1 MAQLKNILLDH
12 SVTSEDFN
20 ISAARISPVTPK
32 NMDDVT
38 SLTTKTKKKS
48 SINSINSIENYINKK
63 YDEITLSQ
71 LKQSILSEVRNVV
84 STNISSN
91 IPKIDT
97 TIHLQKH
104 IDSLTSE
111 IFFLREELKE
121 KNDLIKTFLNKL
133 SKPDIVVNET
143 VKEITS
149 LRKHPNAEQTANA
162 IMELRSSSDRQ
173 KENDKKRSANN
184 ILSKCNKSEG
194 DTSSK
199 KDNKINRNKI
209 TLVES
214 SDNNNRSNEAKNDDN
229 PPTEEKKQTKE
240 TIANK
245 KSKVFILGDSMV
257 KHIQG
262 WEINRKLDYKQNVY
276 VRQFPGA
283 KINCMSDYVKPCTRE
298 NNPDHIIFHVG
309 TNDIPSTKTP
319 EFIARS
325 ILDLA
330 KNVSSENCSVS
341 VSNIIPR
348 NDQWNNKVRE
358 VNGCLARL
366 CTNENISLIDHSRS
380 IDPRKHINNSKLHL
394 NIRGSNK
401 LRDNFVKY
409 VKEFLS

>member
-1 MAQLKNILLDH
+1 M
-12 SVTSEDFN
+12 
-20 ISAARISPVTPK
+20 
-32 NMDDVT
+32 
-38 SLTTKTKKKS
+38 
-48 SINSINSIENYINKK
+48 
-63 YDEITLSQ
+63 
-71 LKQSILSEVRNVV
+71 
-84 STNISSN
+84 
-91 IPKIDT
+91 
-97 TIHLQKH
+97 
-104 IDSLTSE
+104 
-111 IFFLREELKE
+111 
-121 KNDLIKTFLNKL
+121 NKL

-143 VKEITS
+143 AKEITS
-149 LRKHPNAEQTANA
+149 LRKQPNAEQTANA
-162 IMELRSSSDRQ
+162 IMELSNSSDRQ

-184 ILSKCNKSEG
+184 ILSKYNKSED

-199 KDNKINRNKI
+199 KDNKINRNEI

-214 SDNNNRSNEAKNDDN
+214 SDNNKRSNEAKNDDN
-229 PPTEEKKQTKE
+229 PTTEEKKQTKE
-240 TIANK
+240 PIANK

-276 VRQFPGA
+276 VRQFSGV
-283 KINCMSDYVKPCTRE
+283 KVNCMSDYVKPCTRE

-309 TNDIPSTKTP
+309 TNDIPSTKIP

-330 KNVSSENCSVS
+330 KNVSSEYCSVS

-358 VNGCLARL
+358 VNDCLARL

-380 IDPRKHINNSKLHL
+380 IDPRKHLNNSKLHL
-394 NIRGSNK
+394 NIRGSNT

>member
-1 MAQLKNILLDH
+1 M
-12 SVTSEDFN
+12 
-20 ISAARISPVTPK
+20 
-32 NMDDVT
+32 
-38 SLTTKTKKKS
+38 
-48 SINSINSIENYINKK
+48 
-63 YDEITLSQ
+63 SQ
-71 LKQSILSEVRNVV
+71 LKQSILSEVRNVI

-97 TIHLQKH
+97 TIYLQKH

-162 IMELRSSSDRQ
+162 IMELSNSSDRQ

-184 ILSKCNKSEG
+184 ILSKDNKSE
-194 DTSSK
+194 DNTSSK
-199 KDNKINRNKI
+199 KDNKINRNEI

-214 SDNNNRSNEAKNDDN
+214 SDNNNRSNDAKNDDN

-240 TIANK
+240 PTANK

-262 WEINRKLDYKQNVY
+262 WEINRKLDYKHNVY
-276 VRQFPGA
+276 VRQFSGA
-283 KINCMSDYVKPCTRE
+283 KFNCMSDYVKPCTRE

-309 TNDIPSTKTP
+309 TNDIPLTN
-319 EFIARS
+319 RS

-330 KNVSSENCSVS
+330 KNVLSENCSVS

-348 NDQWNNKVRE
+348 NDQWNSKVRE
-358 VNGCLARL
+358 VNDCLARL

-380 IDPRKHINNSKLHL
+380 IDPRKHLNNSKLHL

-401 LRDNFVKY
+401 LQDTFVKY